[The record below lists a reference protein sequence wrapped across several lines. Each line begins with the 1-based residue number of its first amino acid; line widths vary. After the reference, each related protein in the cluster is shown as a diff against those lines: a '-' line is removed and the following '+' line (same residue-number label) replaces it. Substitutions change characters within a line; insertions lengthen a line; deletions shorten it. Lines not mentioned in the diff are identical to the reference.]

1 MELKNFFALD
11 DQGNALAGATCYVYL
26 RGTESLT
33 NGLQAANGRPLTN
46 PFVADQQ
53 GLIQFA
59 VPNGLYDVRVKKE
72 SRDYRIRAQFND
84 VSETVASAEAAADRA
99 EVARDVAYLSA
110 GLKDDVAQGLATTVS
125 GQHFTA
131 PSPESNTYLTIYKN
145 EAGAAVP
152 IDSYPNANALD
163 QATKNVRQDPT
174 SNVLFS
180 VADEGGFSKFT
191 LTEDGGFGTGEVF
204 LHPKEIAN
212 EAMALGPSADGVSFE
227 VRDEGG
233 FSSLLVLEDGSL
245 ATKGMQISAGSRL
258 ESDGLEVEDFEM
270 RTSAPGVRFAV
281 TDGHGFYAVHVSSTE
296 SLSAHPKSTASVSAA
311 SGGLPGIPTSK
322 RQVIAHRGTTVGGIA
337 PENSLDAYKLSAR
350 AGYTRVE
357 TDVVKTADG
366 QFVIMHDDSINRTC
380 RNASDYSAIVGTVN
394 VLDKTLAELRANYV
408 LASPILCQRR
418 KIPTYDE
425 FLTTCRDYGL
435 YPVIEIK
442 YLGFTNA
449 ELEALTTRAMEI
461 LGVNGFAFCSF
472 GLSMLD
478 YVRSVFPKVELYYIY
493 GSGYVTSAAID
504 HMVAMQPAVLY
515 AYWGD
520 YTQSLINE
528 AHRKGVKVA
537 GWTVPNN
544 QFDNLLKMGF
554 DEFATDTLAP
564 PLDGQSILYSNY
576 SGTTFAAYHTTGALL
591 DGVVT
596 LAQGKTLTL
605 MPGRDLAV
613 GFGAYYLSLEV
624 LGTASLVANRMADSV
639 ANATDDYTPF
649 RWQAALYNEAPML
662 TITGGVGGCTIK
674 DVQLAVAQF

>member
-1 MELKNFFALD
+1 MLLPMVMVSTRCM
-11 DQGNALAGATCYVYL
+11 L
-26 RGTESLT
+26 
-33 NGLQAANGRPLTN
+33 
-46 PFVADQQ
+46 
-53 GLIQFA
+53 
-59 VPNGLYDVRVKKE
+59 VPRK
-72 SRDYRIRAQFND
+72 
-84 VSETVASAEAAADRA
+84 ASAPTPK
-99 EVARDVAYLSA
+99 AR
-110 GLKDDVAQGLATTVS
+110 
-125 GQHFTA
+125 
-131 PSPESNTYLTIYKN
+131 
-145 EAGAAVP
+145 
-152 IDSYPNANALD
+152 
-163 QATKNVRQDPT
+163 PT
-174 SNVLFS
+174 
-180 VADEGGFSKFT
+180 GG
-191 LTEDGGFGTGEVF
+191 
-204 LHPKEIAN
+204 
-212 EAMALGPSADGVSFE
+212 
-227 VRDEGG
+227 
-233 FSSLLVLEDGSL
+233 
-245 ATKGMQISAGSRL
+245 
-258 ESDGLEVEDFEM
+258 
-270 RTSAPGVRFAV
+270 
-281 TDGHGFYAVHVSSTE
+281 
-296 SLSAHPKSTASVSAA
+296 AA

-394 VLDKTLAELRANYV
+394 VMDKTLAELRANYV
-408 LASPILCQRR
+408 LASPILRQRR

-442 YLGFTNA
+442 YLGFTSA
-449 ELEALTTRAMEI
+449 ELEALTTRAIEI

-472 GLSMLD
+472 GLPMLD

-493 GSGYVTSAAID
+493 GSGSVTSEAID
-504 HMVAMQPAVLY
+504 HMVAMQPAALY

-576 SGTTFAAYHTTGALL
+576 SGTTFAAYQTTGVLL

-605 MPGRDLAV
+605 MPERDLVV

-624 LGTASLVANRMADSV
+624 LGTASLAANRMADSV

-649 RWQAALYNEAPML
+649 RWQVALYSEAPRL

-674 DVQLAVAQF
+674 DVQLAIAQF